1 MNTLNTYLGTL
12 RSDNTKKSYGKDL
25 RYMLSYIGKEE
36 GEITLVDLFGW
47 VNHMKENNNSTATIA
62 RRVGSAK
69 RYFEFLY
76 EMELLDRNPAKK
88 LTSPRVVNKIEPTLT
103 SYDVNC
109 MIQCA
114 TNPRDKAIVA
124 TLASTGMR
132 ISELIN
138 IVLDDFDGN
147 DINIIGKG
155 SKRRVVHI
163 NAKTMGYIKAY
174 MVVRKDGVDNLFVS
188 NQHTKMNPDSIN
200 RMLKKLA
207 NRAGIDKNVHN
218 HSLRH
223 LWATCML
230 DNNVPL
236 ERIQLCMGHS
246 DISVTTRYA
255 KIRNEREVVRETME
269 IEVF

>member
-1 MNTLNTYLGTL
+1 MDALNLYIGTL
-12 RSDNTKKSYGKDL
+12 RSENTKKSYSKDL
-25 RYMLSYIGKEE
+25 LNMLGHINKTEE
-36 GEITLVDLFGW
+36 EITLADLLEW
-47 VNHMKENNNSTATIA
+47 INWMKAKGNSSATIA

-69 RYFEFLY
+69 RYFEFLN
-76 EMELLDRNPAKK
+76 DIDVVKTNPTKK
-88 LTSPRVVNKIEPTLT
+88 LRAPKIVNKVEPILT
-103 SYDVNC
+103 SNDVSN
-109 MIQCA
+109 MIACA
-114 TNPRDKAIVA
+114 TNPRDKAIIA

-138 IVLDDFDGN
+138 ITLNDFDGD

-155 SKRRVVHI
+155 EKRRVVHI
-163 NAKTMGYIKAY
+163 NEKTMGYINAY
-174 MVVRKDGVDNLFVS
+174 LKVRKNGVENLFVS
-188 NQHTKMNPDSIN
+188 NRHTPMNADNIN
-200 RMLKKLA
+200 HTLKTLA
-207 NRAGIDKNVHN
+207 KKAGVDKNVHN

-230 DNNVPL
+230 DNGVPL

-255 KIRNEREVVRETME
+255 KIRNERQVVRDTME